1 MEEMNKIVLMD
12 EEGTEVSFEVVTY
25 LEIEGSEFV
34 LVTPED
40 MDTDDVIAMR
50 IVKDEDGNEGLEPVD
65 NEVELAMIEEAYS
78 AIMSDE
84 E

>member
-1 MEEMNKIVLMD
+1 MEDKNRIVLMD
-12 EEGTEVSFEVVTY
+12 EEGTEVAFIVETY

-50 IVKDEDGNEGLEPVD
+50 VVKDEDGSEGLEPVD
-65 NEVELAMIEEAYS
+65 NEVELAMIEEAYA
-78 AIMSDE
+78 AIMSE
-84 E
+84 EE

>member
-1 MEEMNKIVLMD
+1 MEETNRIVLMD

-50 IVKDEDGNEGLEPVD
+50 IVKDEDGSEGLEPVD

-78 AIMSDE
+78 AIMSE
-84 E
+84 EE